1 MIEEIHIRDLGII
14 TDARLPLEPGF
25 SVLTGETGAGKTMVV
40 TALGMLL
47 GARSDASSVRNGA
60 KSALAEAVIRLP
72 HGHRALE
79 LAEEAGGTAE
89 DIDEQ
94 TSELLLART
103 VNASGRSRAHVGGCS
118 APIGTLSQ
126 IGQTLVA
133 VHGQSDQLR
142 LKSAAE
148 QRQSLDLYAGEEL
161 SNLLEKYRENYE
173 RYRAA
178 AAELK
183 EVRENSRARAL
194 EAQTLQGALEEI
206 SAVNPQAGEEE
217 ELKAEMVKL
226 MNVEAL
232 RIASATASAALSG
245 SEYST
250 GDEQSVMS
258 LLDASRSALQ
268 AQADADEELAS
279 LAARV
284 NELLILATDISS
296 ELSSYMASLDVEG
309 PERLAQVQTRRA
321 QLATLTRKY
330 GADIAEVLEW
340 AEESRA
346 RLETLVDDPQRQ
358 ETLETELVQLR
369 KVLGA
374 QAEELTALRRAAAQ
388 KLADAVSEELTALA
402 MPNASLV
409 VEVAEAEKFS
419 VHGRDTVTFMLA
431 PHRTAVPRPLGKGAS
446 GGELSRVMLALE
458 VVLAEVDPVPTF
470 IFDEVDSGVGG
481 KAAIEIGRRLAM
493 LARHVQVLVV
503 THLPQVAAFADQHI
517 LVLKNDD
524 ASLSKVKVLSERN
537 AWWNWRECSPG
548 TINQNRREST
558 PESCWP
564 PVEKCRRGAETD
576 CKPAGKSSGKVLAKA
591 PKGGIFRTKDHQR
604 GRSARACL
612 GKLPVQPVPVTNS
625 GAWRPEDVRY
635 SVNAPTPAST
645 RRGGNNKSPAPF
657 TVVIRTNRGGK
668 AP

>member
-47 GARSDASSVRNGA
+47 GARSDATSVRNGA
-60 KSALAEAVIRLP
+60 KNALVEAVVRLP
-72 HGHRALE
+72 RGHRALA
-79 LAEEAGGTAE
+79 LAEEAGGTTE
-89 DIDEQ
+89 EIDEQ
-94 TSELLLART
+94 SSELLLART

-118 APIGTLSQ
+118 APIGTLAQ
-126 IGQTLVA
+126 IGQSLVA

-142 LKSAAE
+142 LKSPAE

-161 SNLLEKYRENYE
+161 ASLLEKYRENYE

-194 EAQTLQGALEEI
+194 EAQSLQGALEEI
-206 SAVNPQAGEEE
+206 AAVNPRAGEDD

-232 RIASATASAALSG
+232 RIASATALTALSG
-245 SEYST
+245 SEYSS
-250 GDEQSVMS
+250 GEEANVMG
-258 LLDASRSALQ
+258 LLDVARGALQ
-268 AQADADEELAS
+268 GQASADEELAA
-279 LAARV
+279 LEARV
-284 NELLILATDISS
+284 NELMILTTDIASD
-296 ELSSYMASLDVEG
+296 LSSYAASLDVEG

-321 QLATLTRKY
+321 QLATLMRKY
-330 GADIAEVLEW
+330 GSDIAEVLEW
-340 AEESRA
+340 AEGSRT
-346 RLETLVDDPQRQ
+346 RLDTLVDDPQRQ
-358 ETLETELVQLR
+358 ETLEMELMQLR
-369 KVLGA
+369 KVLGE
-374 QAEELTALRRAAAQ
+374 QAEELTNLRRAAAQ

-481 KAAIEIGRRLAM
+481 KAAIEIGRRLAT

-524 ASLSKVKVLSERN
+524 ASLSKVQVLTEEERVVELARMLSGHDQSE
-537 AWWNWRECSPG
+537 
-548 TINQNRREST
+548 
-558 PESCWP
+558 
-564 PVEKCRRGAETD
+564 
-576 CKPAGKSSGKVLAKA
+576 
-591 PKGGIFRTKDHQR
+591 
-604 GRSARACL
+604 SAREHAREL
-612 GKLPVQPVPVTNS
+612 LEAGRQVSQNQ
-625 GAWRPEDVRY
+625 G
-635 SVNAPTPAST
+635 
-645 RRGGNNKSPAPF
+645 
-657 TVVIRTNRGGK
+657 
-668 AP
+668 

>member
-47 GARSDASSVRNGA
+47 GARSDATSVRNGA
-60 KSALAEAVIRLP
+60 KNALAEAVVRLP
-72 HGHRALE
+72 RGHRALA
-79 LAEEAGGTAE
+79 LAEEAGGTTE
-89 DIDEQ
+89 EIDEQ
-94 TSELLLART
+94 SSELLLART

-118 APIGTLSQ
+118 APIGTLAQ
-126 IGQTLVA
+126 IGQSLVA

-142 LKSAAE
+142 LKSPAE

-161 SNLLEKYRENYE
+161 ASLLEKYRENYE

-178 AAELK
+178 AAELR

-194 EAQTLQGALEEI
+194 EAQSLQGALEEI
-206 SAVNPQAGEEE
+206 AAVNPRAGEDD

-232 RIASATASAALSG
+232 RIASATALTALSG
-245 SEYST
+245 SEYSS
-250 GDEQSVMS
+250 GEEANVMG
-258 LLDASRSALQ
+258 LLDAARGALQ
-268 AQADADEELAS
+268 GQASADEELAA
-279 LAARV
+279 LEARV
-284 NELLILATDISS
+284 NELMILTTDIASD
-296 ELSSYMASLDVEG
+296 LSSYAASLDVEG

-321 QLATLTRKY
+321 QLATLMRKY
-330 GADIAEVLEW
+330 GSDIAEVLEW
-340 AEESRA
+340 AEGSRT
-346 RLETLVDDPQRQ
+346 RLDTLVDDPQRQ
-358 ETLETELVQLR
+358 ETLEMELMQLR
-369 KVLGA
+369 KILGE
-374 QAEELTALRRAAAQ
+374 QAEELTNLRRAAAQ

-419 VHGRDTVTFMLA
+419 VHGRDTVIFMLA

-524 ASLSKVKVLSERN
+524 ASLSKVQVLTEEERVVELARMLSGHDQSE
-537 AWWNWRECSPG
+537 
-548 TINQNRREST
+548 
-558 PESCWP
+558 
-564 PVEKCRRGAETD
+564 
-576 CKPAGKSSGKVLAKA
+576 
-591 PKGGIFRTKDHQR
+591 
-604 GRSARACL
+604 SAREHAREL
-612 GKLPVQPVPVTNS
+612 LEAGRQVSQNQ
-625 GAWRPEDVRY
+625 G
-635 SVNAPTPAST
+635 
-645 RRGGNNKSPAPF
+645 
-657 TVVIRTNRGGK
+657 
-668 AP
+668 

>member
-47 GARSDASSVRNGA
+47 GARSDATSVRSGA
-60 KSALAEAVIRLP
+60 KNALAEAVIRLP
-72 HGHRALE
+72 RGHRALA
-79 LAEEAGGTAE
+79 LAEEAGGTTE
-89 DIDEQ
+89 EIDEQ
-94 TSELLLART
+94 SSELLLART

-118 APIGTLSQ
+118 APIGTLAQ
-126 IGQTLVA
+126 IGQSLVA

-142 LKSAAE
+142 LKSPVE

-161 SNLLEKYRENYE
+161 ASLLAKYRENYE

-194 EAQTLQGALEEI
+194 EAQSLQGALEEI
-206 SAVNPQAGEEE
+206 AAVNPRAGEED

-232 RIASATASAALSG
+232 RIASATALTALSG
-245 SEYST
+245 SEYSS
-250 GDEQSVMS
+250 GEEANVMG
-258 LLDASRSALQ
+258 LLDAARGALQ
-268 AQADADEELAS
+268 GQASADEELAG
-279 LAARV
+279 LEARV
-284 NELLILATDISS
+284 NELMILTTDIASD
-296 ELSSYMASLDVEG
+296 LSSYAASLDVEG

-321 QLATLTRKY
+321 QLATLMRKY

-340 AEESRA
+340 AEGSRT
-346 RLETLVDDPQRQ
+346 RLDTLVDDPQRQ

-369 KVLGA
+369 KVLGE
-374 QAEELTALRRAAAQ
+374 QAEELTNLRRAAAQ

-524 ASLSKVKVLSERN
+524 ASLSKVQVLTEEERVVELARMLSGHDQSE
-537 AWWNWRECSPG
+537 
-548 TINQNRREST
+548 
-558 PESCWP
+558 
-564 PVEKCRRGAETD
+564 
-576 CKPAGKSSGKVLAKA
+576 
-591 PKGGIFRTKDHQR
+591 
-604 GRSARACL
+604 SAREHAREL
-612 GKLPVQPVPVTNS
+612 LEAGRQVSQN
-625 GAWRPEDVRY
+625 
-635 SVNAPTPAST
+635 
-645 RRGGNNKSPAPF
+645 
-657 TVVIRTNRGGK
+657 
-668 AP
+668 

>member
-60 KSALAEAVIRLP
+60 KNALAEAVIRLP
-72 HGHRALE
+72 RGHRALS
-79 LAEEAGGTAE
+79 LAEEAGGTTE
-89 DIDEQ
+89 EIDEQ
-94 TSELLLART
+94 SSELLLART

-118 APIGTLSQ
+118 APIGTLAQ
-126 IGQTLVA
+126 IGQSLVA

-142 LKSAAE
+142 LKSPAE

-161 SNLLEKYRENYE
+161 ASLLEKYRENYE

-194 EAQTLQGALEEI
+194 EAQSLQGALEEI
-206 SAVNPQAGEEE
+206 AAVNPRAGEED

-232 RIASATASAALSG
+232 RIASATALTALSG
-245 SEYST
+245 SEYSSGEET
-250 GDEQSVMS
+250 NVMG
-258 LLDASRSALQ
+258 LLDAARSALQ
-268 AQADADEELAS
+268 GQASADEELAA
-279 LAARV
+279 LEARV
-284 NELLILATDISS
+284 NELMILTTDIASD
-296 ELSSYMASLDVEG
+296 LSSYAASLDVEG

-321 QLATLTRKY
+321 QLATLMRKY

-346 RLETLVDDPQRQ
+346 RLDTLVDDPQRQ

-369 KVLGA
+369 KVLGE
-374 QAEELTALRRAAAQ
+374 QAEELTNLRRAAAQ

-524 ASLSKVKVLSERN
+524 ASLSKVQVLTEEERVVELARMLSGHDQSE
-537 AWWNWRECSPG
+537 
-548 TINQNRREST
+548 
-558 PESCWP
+558 
-564 PVEKCRRGAETD
+564 
-576 CKPAGKSSGKVLAKA
+576 
-591 PKGGIFRTKDHQR
+591 
-604 GRSARACL
+604 SAREHAREL
-612 GKLPVQPVPVTNS
+612 LEAGRQVSQNQ
-625 GAWRPEDVRY
+625 G
-635 SVNAPTPAST
+635 
-645 RRGGNNKSPAPF
+645 
-657 TVVIRTNRGGK
+657 
-668 AP
+668 

>member
-60 KSALAEAVIRLP
+60 KNALAEAVIRLP
-72 HGHRALE
+72 RSHRALA
-79 LAEEAGGTAE
+79 LAEEAGGTTE
-89 DIDEQ
+89 EIDEQ
-94 TSELLLART
+94 SSELLLART

-118 APIGTLSQ
+118 APIGTLAQ
-126 IGQTLVA
+126 IGQSLVA

-142 LKSAAE
+142 LKSPAE

-161 SNLLEKYRENYE
+161 ASLLEKYRENYE

-194 EAQTLQGALEEI
+194 EAQSLQGALEEI
-206 SAVNPQAGEEE
+206 AAVNSRAGEED

-232 RIASATASAALSG
+232 RIASATALTALSG
-245 SEYST
+245 SEYSS
-250 GDEQSVMS
+250 GEEANVMG
-258 LLDASRSALQ
+258 LLDAARSALQ
-268 AQADADEELAS
+268 GQASADEELAA
-279 LAARV
+279 LEARV
-284 NELLILATDISS
+284 NELMILTTDIASD
-296 ELSSYMASLDVEG
+296 LSSYAASLDVEG

-321 QLATLTRKY
+321 QLATLMRKY

-346 RLETLVDDPQRQ
+346 RLDTLVDDPQRQ

-369 KVLGA
+369 KVLGE
-374 QAEELTALRRAAAQ
+374 QAEELTNLRRAAAQ

-524 ASLSKVKVLSERN
+524 ASLSKVQVLTEEERVVELARMLSGHDQSE
-537 AWWNWRECSPG
+537 
-548 TINQNRREST
+548 
-558 PESCWP
+558 
-564 PVEKCRRGAETD
+564 
-576 CKPAGKSSGKVLAKA
+576 
-591 PKGGIFRTKDHQR
+591 
-604 GRSARACL
+604 SAREHAREL
-612 GKLPVQPVPVTNS
+612 LEAGRQVSQNQ
-625 GAWRPEDVRY
+625 G
-635 SVNAPTPAST
+635 
-645 RRGGNNKSPAPF
+645 
-657 TVVIRTNRGGK
+657 
-668 AP
+668 

>member
-47 GARSDASSVRNGA
+47 GARSDATSVRNGA
-60 KSALAEAVIRLP
+60 KNALAEAVIRLP
-72 HGHRALE
+72 RGHRALA
-79 LAEEAGGTAE
+79 LAEEAGGTTE
-89 DIDEQ
+89 EIDEQ
-94 TSELLLART
+94 SSELLLART

-118 APIGTLSQ
+118 APIGTLAQ
-126 IGQTLVA
+126 IGQSLVA

-142 LKSAAE
+142 LKSPAE

-161 SNLLEKYRENYE
+161 ASLLAKYRENYE

-194 EAQTLQGALEEI
+194 EAQSLQGALEEI
-206 SAVNPQAGEEE
+206 AAVNPRAGEED

-232 RIASATASAALSG
+232 RIASATALTALSG
-245 SEYST
+245 SEYSS
-250 GDEQSVMS
+250 GEEANVMG
-258 LLDASRSALQ
+258 LLDAARGALQ
-268 AQADADEELAS
+268 GQASADEELAG
-279 LAARV
+279 LEARI
-284 NELLILATDISS
+284 NELMILTTDIASD
-296 ELSSYMASLDVEG
+296 LSSYAASLDVEG

-321 QLATLTRKY
+321 QLATLMRKY

-340 AEESRA
+340 AEGSRA
-346 RLETLVDDPQRQ
+346 RLDTLVDDPQRQ
-358 ETLETELVQLR
+358 ETLETELGQLR
-369 KVLGA
+369 KVLGE
-374 QAEELTALRRAAAQ
+374 QAEELTNLRRAAAQ

-524 ASLSKVKVLSERN
+524 ASLSKVQVLTEEERVVELARMLSGHDQSE
-537 AWWNWRECSPG
+537 
-548 TINQNRREST
+548 
-558 PESCWP
+558 
-564 PVEKCRRGAETD
+564 
-576 CKPAGKSSGKVLAKA
+576 
-591 PKGGIFRTKDHQR
+591 
-604 GRSARACL
+604 SAREHAREL
-612 GKLPVQPVPVTNS
+612 LEAGRQVSQNQ
-625 GAWRPEDVRY
+625 G
-635 SVNAPTPAST
+635 
-645 RRGGNNKSPAPF
+645 
-657 TVVIRTNRGGK
+657 
-668 AP
+668 

>member
-60 KSALAEAVIRLP
+60 KNALAEAVIRLP
-72 HGHRALE
+72 RGHRALA
-79 LAEEAGGTAE
+79 LAEEAGGTTE
-89 DIDEQ
+89 EIDEQ
-94 TSELLLART
+94 SSELLLART

-118 APIGTLSQ
+118 APIGTLAQ
-126 IGQTLVA
+126 IGQSLVA

-142 LKSAAE
+142 LKSPAE

-161 SNLLEKYRENYE
+161 ASLLEKYRENYE

-194 EAQTLQGALEEI
+194 EAQSLQGALEEI
-206 SAVNPQAGEEE
+206 AAVNPRAGEED
-217 ELKAEMVKL
+217 ELKAEMMKL

-232 RIASATASAALSG
+232 RIASATALTALSG
-245 SEYST
+245 SEYSS
-250 GDEQSVMS
+250 GEEANVMG
-258 LLDASRSALQ
+258 LLDAARSALQ
-268 AQADADEELAS
+268 GQASADEELAA
-279 LAARV
+279 LEARV
-284 NELLILATDISS
+284 NELMILTTDIASD
-296 ELSSYMASLDVEG
+296 LSSYAASLDVEG

-321 QLATLTRKY
+321 QLATLMRKY

-346 RLETLVDDPQRQ
+346 RLDTLVDDPQRQ

-369 KVLGA
+369 KVLGE
-374 QAEELTALRRAAAQ
+374 QAEELTNLRRAAAQ

-431 PHRTAVPRPLGKGAS
+431 PHRTSVPRPLGKGAS

-524 ASLSKVKVLSERN
+524 ASLSKVQVLTEEERVVELARMLSGHDQSE
-537 AWWNWRECSPG
+537 
-548 TINQNRREST
+548 
-558 PESCWP
+558 
-564 PVEKCRRGAETD
+564 
-576 CKPAGKSSGKVLAKA
+576 
-591 PKGGIFRTKDHQR
+591 
-604 GRSARACL
+604 SAREHAREL
-612 GKLPVQPVPVTNS
+612 LEAGRQVSQNQ
-625 GAWRPEDVRY
+625 G
-635 SVNAPTPAST
+635 
-645 RRGGNNKSPAPF
+645 
-657 TVVIRTNRGGK
+657 
-668 AP
+668 

>member
-60 KSALAEAVIRLP
+60 KNALAEAVIRLP
-72 HGHRALE
+72 RGHRALA
-79 LAEEAGGTAE
+79 LAEEAGGTTE
-89 DIDEQ
+89 EIDEQ
-94 TSELLLART
+94 SSELLLART

-118 APIGTLSQ
+118 APIGTLAQ
-126 IGQTLVA
+126 IGQSLVA

-142 LKSAAE
+142 LKSPAE

-161 SNLLEKYRENYE
+161 ASLLEKYRENYE

-194 EAQTLQGALEEI
+194 EAQSLQGALEEI
-206 SAVNPQAGEEE
+206 AAVNPRAGEED

-232 RIASATASAALSG
+232 RIASATALTALSG
-245 SEYST
+245 SEYSS
-250 GDEQSVMS
+250 GEEANVMG
-258 LLDASRSALQ
+258 LLDAARSALQ
-268 AQADADEELAS
+268 GQASADEELAA
-279 LAARV
+279 LEARV
-284 NELLILATDISS
+284 NELMILTTDIASD
-296 ELSSYMASLDVEG
+296 LSSYAASLDVEG

-321 QLATLTRKY
+321 QLATLMRKY

-340 AEESRA
+340 VEESRA
-346 RLETLVDDPQRQ
+346 RLDTLVDDPQRQ

-369 KVLGA
+369 KVLGE
-374 QAEELTALRRAAAQ
+374 QAEELTNLRRAAAQ

-524 ASLSKVKVLSERN
+524 ASLSKVQVLTEKERVVELARMLSGHDQSE
-537 AWWNWRECSPG
+537 
-548 TINQNRREST
+548 
-558 PESCWP
+558 
-564 PVEKCRRGAETD
+564 
-576 CKPAGKSSGKVLAKA
+576 
-591 PKGGIFRTKDHQR
+591 
-604 GRSARACL
+604 SAREHAREL
-612 GKLPVQPVPVTNS
+612 LEAGRQVSQNQ
-625 GAWRPEDVRY
+625 G
-635 SVNAPTPAST
+635 
-645 RRGGNNKSPAPF
+645 
-657 TVVIRTNRGGK
+657 
-668 AP
+668 

>member
-60 KSALAEAVIRLP
+60 KNALAEAVIRLP
-72 HGHRALE
+72 RGHRALA
-79 LAEEAGGTAE
+79 LAEEAGGTTE
-89 DIDEQ
+89 EIDEQ
-94 TSELLLART
+94 SSELLLART

-118 APIGTLSQ
+118 APIGTLAQ
-126 IGQTLVA
+126 IGQSLVA

-142 LKSAAE
+142 LKSPAE

-161 SNLLEKYRENYE
+161 ASLLEKYRENYE

-194 EAQTLQGALEEI
+194 EAQSLQGALEEI
-206 SAVNPQAGEEE
+206 AAVNPRAGEED

-232 RIASATASAALSG
+232 RIASATALTVLSG
-245 SEYST
+245 SEYSS
-250 GDEQSVMS
+250 GEEANVMG
-258 LLDASRSALQ
+258 LLDAARSALQ
-268 AQADADEELAS
+268 GQASADEELAA
-279 LAARV
+279 LEARV
-284 NELLILATDISS
+284 NELMILTTDIASD
-296 ELSSYMASLDVEG
+296 LSSYAASLDVEG

-321 QLATLTRKY
+321 QLATLMRKY

-346 RLETLVDDPQRQ
+346 RLDTLVDDPQRQ
-358 ETLETELVQLR
+358 ETLEMELVQLR
-369 KVLGA
+369 KVLGE
-374 QAEELTALRRAAAQ
+374 QAEELTNLRRAAAQ

-524 ASLSKVKVLSERN
+524 ASLSKVQVLTEEERVVELARMLSGHDQSE
-537 AWWNWRECSPG
+537 
-548 TINQNRREST
+548 
-558 PESCWP
+558 
-564 PVEKCRRGAETD
+564 
-576 CKPAGKSSGKVLAKA
+576 
-591 PKGGIFRTKDHQR
+591 
-604 GRSARACL
+604 SAREHAREL
-612 GKLPVQPVPVTNS
+612 LEAGRQVSQNQ
-625 GAWRPEDVRY
+625 G
-635 SVNAPTPAST
+635 
-645 RRGGNNKSPAPF
+645 
-657 TVVIRTNRGGK
+657 
-668 AP
+668 

>member
-47 GARSDASSVRNGA
+47 GARSDATSVRSGA
-60 KSALAEAVIRLP
+60 KNALAEAVIRLP
-72 HGHRALE
+72 RGHRALA
-79 LAEEAGGTAE
+79 LAEEAGGTTE
-89 DIDEQ
+89 EIDEQ
-94 TSELLLART
+94 SSELLLART

-118 APIGTLSQ
+118 APIGTLAQ
-126 IGQTLVA
+126 IGQSLVA

-142 LKSAAE
+142 LKSPVE

-161 SNLLEKYRENYE
+161 ASLLAKYRENYE

-194 EAQTLQGALEEI
+194 EAQSLQGALEEI
-206 SAVNPQAGEEE
+206 AAVNPRAGEED

-232 RIASATASAALSG
+232 RIASATALTALSG
-245 SEYST
+245 SEYSS
-250 GDEQSVMS
+250 GEEANVMG
-258 LLDASRSALQ
+258 LLDAARGALQ
-268 AQADADEELAS
+268 GQASADEELAG
-279 LAARV
+279 LEARV
-284 NELLILATDISS
+284 NELMILTTDIASD
-296 ELSSYMASLDVEG
+296 LSSYAASLDVEG

-321 QLATLTRKY
+321 QLATLMRKY

-340 AEESRA
+340 AEGSRT
-346 RLETLVDDPQRQ
+346 RLDTLVDDPQRQ

-369 KVLGA
+369 KVLGE
-374 QAEELTALRRAAAQ
+374 QAEELTNLRRAAAQ

-524 ASLSKVKVLSERN
+524 ASLSKVQVLTEEERVVELARMLSGHDQSE
-537 AWWNWRECSPG
+537 
-548 TINQNRREST
+548 
-558 PESCWP
+558 
-564 PVEKCRRGAETD
+564 
-576 CKPAGKSSGKVLAKA
+576 
-591 PKGGIFRTKDHQR
+591 
-604 GRSARACL
+604 SAREHAREL
-612 GKLPVQPVPVTNS
+612 LEAGRQVSQNQ
-625 GAWRPEDVRY
+625 G
-635 SVNAPTPAST
+635 
-645 RRGGNNKSPAPF
+645 
-657 TVVIRTNRGGK
+657 
-668 AP
+668 

>member
-60 KSALAEAVIRLP
+60 KNALAEAVIRLP
-72 HGHRALE
+72 RGHRALA
-79 LAEEAGGTAE
+79 LAEEAGGTTE
-89 DIDEQ
+89 EIDEQ
-94 TSELLLART
+94 SLELLLART

-118 APIGTLSQ
+118 APIGTLAQ
-126 IGQTLVA
+126 IGQSLVA

-142 LKSAAE
+142 LKSPAE

-161 SNLLEKYRENYE
+161 ASLLEKYRENYE

-194 EAQTLQGALEEI
+194 EAQSLQGALEEI
-206 SAVNPQAGEEE
+206 AAVNPRAGEED

-232 RIASATASAALSG
+232 RIASATALTALSG
-245 SEYST
+245 SEYSS
-250 GDEQSVMS
+250 GEDANVMG
-258 LLDASRSALQ
+258 LLDAARSALQ
-268 AQADADEELAS
+268 GQASADEELAA
-279 LAARV
+279 LEARV
-284 NELLILATDISS
+284 NELMILTTDIASD
-296 ELSSYMASLDVEG
+296 LSSYAASLDVEG

-321 QLATLTRKY
+321 QLATLMRKY

-346 RLETLVDDPQRQ
+346 RLDTLVDDPQRQ

-369 KVLGA
+369 KVLGE
-374 QAEELTALRRAAAQ
+374 QAEELTNLRRAAAQ

-503 THLPQVAAFADQHI
+503 THLPHVAALADKHI

-524 ASLSKVKVLSERN
+524 ASLSKVQVLTEEERVVELARMLSGHDQSE
-537 AWWNWRECSPG
+537 
-548 TINQNRREST
+548 
-558 PESCWP
+558 
-564 PVEKCRRGAETD
+564 
-576 CKPAGKSSGKVLAKA
+576 
-591 PKGGIFRTKDHQR
+591 
-604 GRSARACL
+604 SAREHAREL
-612 GKLPVQPVPVTNS
+612 LEAGRQVSQNQ
-625 GAWRPEDVRY
+625 G
-635 SVNAPTPAST
+635 
-645 RRGGNNKSPAPF
+645 
-657 TVVIRTNRGGK
+657 
-668 AP
+668 

>member
-161 SNLLEKYRENYE
+161 ANLLEKYRENYE

-284 NELLILATDISS
+284 NELLILAADISS
-296 ELSSYMASLDVEG
+296 DLSSYMASLDVEG

-431 PHRTAVPRPLGKGAS
+431 PYRTAVPRPLGKGAS

-524 ASLSKVKVLSERN
+524 ASLSKVKVLSEEERV
-537 AWWNWRECSPG
+537 
-548 TINQNRREST
+548 
-558 PESCWP
+558 
-564 PVEKCRRGAETD
+564 VELARML
-576 CKPAGKSSGKVLAKA
+576 SGH
-591 PKGGIFRTKDHQR
+591 DQSE
-604 GRSARACL
+604 SAREHAREL
-612 GKLPVQPVPVTNS
+612 LAAGREVPQ
-625 GAWRPEDVRY
+625 GR
-635 SVNAPTPAST
+635 
-645 RRGGNNKSPAPF
+645 
-657 TVVIRTNRGGK
+657 
-668 AP
+668 

>member
-60 KSALAEAVIRLP
+60 KNALAEAVIRLP
-72 HGHRALE
+72 RGHRALA
-79 LAEEAGGTAE
+79 LAEEAGGTTE
-89 DIDEQ
+89 EIDEQ
-94 TSELLLART
+94 SSELLLART

-118 APIGTLSQ
+118 APIGTLAQ
-126 IGQTLVA
+126 IGQSLVA

-142 LKSAAE
+142 LKSPAE

-161 SNLLEKYRENYE
+161 ASLLEKYRENYE

-183 EVRENSRARAL
+183 DVRENSRARAL
-194 EAQTLQGALEEI
+194 EAQSLQGALEEI
-206 SAVNPQAGEEE
+206 AAVNPRAGEED

-232 RIASATASAALSG
+232 RIASATALTALSG
-245 SEYST
+245 SEYSS
-250 GDEQSVMS
+250 GEEANVMG
-258 LLDASRSALQ
+258 LLDAARSALQ
-268 AQADADEELAS
+268 GQASADEELAA
-279 LAARV
+279 LEARV
-284 NELLILATDISS
+284 NELMILTTDIASD
-296 ELSSYMASLDVEG
+296 LSSYAASLDVEG

-321 QLATLTRKY
+321 QLATLMRKY

-346 RLETLVDDPQRQ
+346 RLDTLVDDPQRQ

-369 KVLGA
+369 KVLGER
-374 QAEELTALRRAAAQ
+374 AEELTNLRRAAAQ

-524 ASLSKVKVLSERN
+524 ASLSKVQVLTEEERVVELARMLSGHDQSE
-537 AWWNWRECSPG
+537 
-548 TINQNRREST
+548 
-558 PESCWP
+558 
-564 PVEKCRRGAETD
+564 
-576 CKPAGKSSGKVLAKA
+576 
-591 PKGGIFRTKDHQR
+591 
-604 GRSARACL
+604 SAREHAREL
-612 GKLPVQPVPVTNS
+612 LEAGRQVSQNQ
-625 GAWRPEDVRY
+625 G
-635 SVNAPTPAST
+635 
-645 RRGGNNKSPAPF
+645 
-657 TVVIRTNRGGK
+657 
-668 AP
+668 

>member
-25 SVLTGETGAGKTMVV
+25 SVLTGETGAGKTIVV

-161 SNLLEKYRENYE
+161 ANLLEKYRENYE

-183 EVRENSRARAL
+183 EVREHSRARAL

-232 RIASATASAALSG
+232 RIASATASAAISG

-279 LAARV
+279 LTARV

-296 ELSSYMASLDVEG
+296 DLSSYMASLDVEG

-369 KVLGA
+369 KVLVA
-374 QAEELTALRRAAAQ
+374 QAEELTTLRRAAAQ

-431 PHRTAVPRPLGKGAS
+431 PHRTAVPRPLGKGSS

-458 VVLAEVDPVPTF
+458 VVLAEVDHVPTF
-470 IFDEVDSGVGG
+470 ILDEVDAGVGG
-481 KAAIEIGRRLAM
+481 KAASEIGRRLAM

-524 ASLSKVKVLSERN
+524 AYLSKVKVLSEEERV
-537 AWWNWRECSPG
+537 
-548 TINQNRREST
+548 
-558 PESCWP
+558 
-564 PVEKCRRGAETD
+564 VELARML
-576 CKPAGKSSGKVLAKA
+576 SGH
-591 PKGGIFRTKDHQR
+591 DQSE
-604 GRSARACL
+604 SAREHAREL
-612 GKLPVQPVPVTNS
+612 LAAGREVPQE
-625 GAWRPEDVRY
+625 R
-635 SVNAPTPAST
+635 
-645 RRGGNNKSPAPF
+645 
-657 TVVIRTNRGGK
+657 
-668 AP
+668 

>member
-47 GARSDASSVRNGA
+47 GARSDATSVRNGA
-60 KSALAEAVIRLP
+60 KNALAEAVIRLP
-72 HGHRALE
+72 RGHRALA
-79 LAEEAGGTAE
+79 LAEEAGGTTE
-89 DIDEQ
+89 EIDEQ
-94 TSELLLART
+94 SSELLLART

-118 APIGTLSQ
+118 APIGTLAQ
-126 IGQTLVA
+126 IGQSLVA

-142 LKSAAE
+142 LKSPAE

-161 SNLLEKYRENYE
+161 ASLLEKYRKNYE

-194 EAQTLQGALEEI
+194 EAQSLQGALEEI
-206 SAVNPQAGEEE
+206 AAVNPRAGEED

-232 RIASATASAALSG
+232 RIASATALTALSG
-245 SEYST
+245 SEYSS
-250 GDEQSVMS
+250 DEEANVMG
-258 LLDASRSALQ
+258 LLDAARSALQ
-268 AQADADEELAS
+268 GQASADEELAA
-279 LAARV
+279 LEARV
-284 NELLILATDISS
+284 NELMILTTDIASD
-296 ELSSYMASLDVEG
+296 LSSYAASLDVEG

-321 QLATLTRKY
+321 QLATLMRKY

-346 RLETLVDDPQRQ
+346 RLDTLVDDPQRQ

-369 KVLGA
+369 KVLGE
-374 QAEELTALRRAAAQ
+374 QAEELTNLRRAAAQ

-524 ASLSKVKVLSERN
+524 ASLSKVQVLTEEERVVELARMLSGHDQSE
-537 AWWNWRECSPG
+537 
-548 TINQNRREST
+548 
-558 PESCWP
+558 
-564 PVEKCRRGAETD
+564 
-576 CKPAGKSSGKVLAKA
+576 
-591 PKGGIFRTKDHQR
+591 
-604 GRSARACL
+604 SAREHAREL
-612 GKLPVQPVPVTNS
+612 LEAGRQVSQNQ
-625 GAWRPEDVRY
+625 G
-635 SVNAPTPAST
+635 
-645 RRGGNNKSPAPF
+645 
-657 TVVIRTNRGGK
+657 
-668 AP
+668 

>member
-279 LAARV
+279 LAVRV

-388 KLADAVSEELTALA
+388 KLADAVIEELTALA

-431 PHRTAVPRPLGKGAS
+431 PHRTAVPHPLGKGAS

-524 ASLSKVKVLSERN
+524 ASLSKVKVLSEEERV
-537 AWWNWRECSPG
+537 
-548 TINQNRREST
+548 
-558 PESCWP
+558 
-564 PVEKCRRGAETD
+564 VELARML
-576 CKPAGKSSGKVLAKA
+576 SGH
-591 PKGGIFRTKDHQR
+591 DQSE
-604 GRSARACL
+604 SAREHAREL
-612 GKLPVQPVPVTNS
+612 LAAGREVPQ
-625 GAWRPEDVRY
+625 GR
-635 SVNAPTPAST
+635 
-645 RRGGNNKSPAPF
+645 
-657 TVVIRTNRGGK
+657 
-668 AP
+668 

>member
-14 TDARLPLEPGF
+14 TDVRLPLEPGF

-60 KSALAEAVIRLP
+60 KNALAEAVIRLP
-72 HGHRALE
+72 RGHRALA
-79 LAEEAGGTAE
+79 LAEEAGGTTE
-89 DIDEQ
+89 EIDEQ
-94 TSELLLART
+94 SSELLLART

-118 APIGTLSQ
+118 APIGTLAQ
-126 IGQTLVA
+126 IGQSLVA

-142 LKSAAE
+142 LKSPAE

-161 SNLLEKYRENYE
+161 ASLLEKYRENYE

-194 EAQTLQGALEEI
+194 EAQSLQGALEEI
-206 SAVNPQAGEEE
+206 AAVNPRAGEED
-217 ELKAEMVKL
+217 ELKAEMMKL

-232 RIASATASAALSG
+232 RIASATALTALSG
-245 SEYST
+245 SEYSS
-250 GDEQSVMS
+250 GEEANVMG
-258 LLDASRSALQ
+258 LLDAARSALQ
-268 AQADADEELAS
+268 GQASADEELAA
-279 LAARV
+279 LEARV
-284 NELLILATDISS
+284 NELMILTTDIASD
-296 ELSSYMASLDVEG
+296 LSSYAASLDMEG

-321 QLATLTRKY
+321 QLATLMRKY

-346 RLETLVDDPQRQ
+346 RLDTLVDDPQRQ

-369 KVLGA
+369 KVLGE
-374 QAEELTALRRAAAQ
+374 QAEELTNLRRAAAQ
-388 KLADAVSEELTALA
+388 KLADAVTEELTALA

-524 ASLSKVKVLSERN
+524 ASLSKVQVLTEEERVVELARMLSGHDQSE
-537 AWWNWRECSPG
+537 
-548 TINQNRREST
+548 
-558 PESCWP
+558 
-564 PVEKCRRGAETD
+564 
-576 CKPAGKSSGKVLAKA
+576 
-591 PKGGIFRTKDHQR
+591 
-604 GRSARACL
+604 SAREHAREL
-612 GKLPVQPVPVTNS
+612 LEAGRQVSQNQ
-625 GAWRPEDVRY
+625 G
-635 SVNAPTPAST
+635 
-645 RRGGNNKSPAPF
+645 
-657 TVVIRTNRGGK
+657 
-668 AP
+668 

>member
-47 GARSDASSVRNGA
+47 GARSDATSVRNGA
-60 KSALAEAVIRLP
+60 KNALAEAVIRLP
-72 HGHRALE
+72 RGHRALA
-79 LAEEAGGTAE
+79 LAEEAGGTTE
-89 DIDEQ
+89 EIDEQ
-94 TSELLLART
+94 SSELLLART

-118 APIGTLSQ
+118 APIGTLAQ
-126 IGQTLVA
+126 IGQSLVA

-142 LKSAAE
+142 LKSPAE

-161 SNLLEKYRENYE
+161 ASLLAKYRENYE

-194 EAQTLQGALEEI
+194 EAQSLQGALEEI
-206 SAVNPQAGEEE
+206 AAVNPRAGEED

-232 RIASATASAALSG
+232 RIASATALTALSG
-245 SEYST
+245 SEYSS
-250 GDEQSVMS
+250 GEEANVMG
-258 LLDASRSALQ
+258 LLDAARGALQ
-268 AQADADEELAS
+268 GQASADEELAA
-279 LAARV
+279 LEARI
-284 NELLILATDISS
+284 NELMILTTDIASD
-296 ELSSYMASLDVEG
+296 LSSYAASLDMEG

-321 QLATLTRKY
+321 QLATLMRKY

-340 AEESRA
+340 AEGSRT
-346 RLETLVDDPQRQ
+346 RLDTLVDDPQRQ

-369 KVLGA
+369 KVLGE
-374 QAEELTALRRAAAQ
+374 QAEELTKLRRAAAQ

-402 MPNASLV
+402 MPNAFLV

-524 ASLSKVKVLSERN
+524 ASLSKVQVLTEEERVVELARMLSGHDQSE
-537 AWWNWRECSPG
+537 
-548 TINQNRREST
+548 
-558 PESCWP
+558 
-564 PVEKCRRGAETD
+564 
-576 CKPAGKSSGKVLAKA
+576 
-591 PKGGIFRTKDHQR
+591 
-604 GRSARACL
+604 SAREHAREL
-612 GKLPVQPVPVTNS
+612 LEAGRQVSQNQ
-625 GAWRPEDVRY
+625 G
-635 SVNAPTPAST
+635 
-645 RRGGNNKSPAPF
+645 
-657 TVVIRTNRGGK
+657 
-668 AP
+668 

>member
-60 KSALAEAVIRLP
+60 KNALAEAVIRLP
-72 HGHRALE
+72 RGHRALA
-79 LAEEAGGTAE
+79 LAEEAGGTTE
-89 DIDEQ
+89 EIDEQ
-94 TSELLLART
+94 SLELLLART

-118 APIGTLSQ
+118 APIGTLAQ
-126 IGQTLVA
+126 IGQSLVA

-142 LKSAAE
+142 LKSPAE

-161 SNLLEKYRENYE
+161 ASLLEKYRENYE

-194 EAQTLQGALEEI
+194 EAQSLQGALEEI
-206 SAVNPQAGEEE
+206 AAVNPRAGEED

-232 RIASATASAALSG
+232 RIAAATALTALSG
-245 SEYST
+245 SEYSS
-250 GDEQSVMS
+250 GEDANVMG
-258 LLDASRSALQ
+258 LLDAARSALQ
-268 AQADADEELAS
+268 GQASADEELAA
-279 LAARV
+279 LEARV
-284 NELLILATDISS
+284 NELMILTTDIASD
-296 ELSSYMASLDVEG
+296 LSSYAASLDVEG

-321 QLATLTRKY
+321 QLATLMRKY

-346 RLETLVDDPQRQ
+346 RLDTLVDDPQRQ

-369 KVLGA
+369 KVLGE
-374 QAEELTALRRAAAQ
+374 QAEELTNLRRAAAQ

-524 ASLSKVKVLSERN
+524 ASLSKVQVLTEEERVVELARMLSGHDQSE
-537 AWWNWRECSPG
+537 
-548 TINQNRREST
+548 
-558 PESCWP
+558 
-564 PVEKCRRGAETD
+564 
-576 CKPAGKSSGKVLAKA
+576 
-591 PKGGIFRTKDHQR
+591 
-604 GRSARACL
+604 SAREHAREL
-612 GKLPVQPVPVTNS
+612 LEAGRQVSQNQ
-625 GAWRPEDVRY
+625 G
-635 SVNAPTPAST
+635 
-645 RRGGNNKSPAPF
+645 
-657 TVVIRTNRGGK
+657 
-668 AP
+668 

>member
-47 GARSDASSVRNGA
+47 GARSDATSVRNGA
-60 KSALAEAVIRLP
+60 KNALAEAVIRLP
-72 HGHRALE
+72 RGHRALA
-79 LAEEAGGTAE
+79 LAEEAGGTTE
-89 DIDEQ
+89 EIDEQ
-94 TSELLLART
+94 SSELLLART

-118 APIGTLSQ
+118 APIGTLAQ
-126 IGQTLVA
+126 IGQSLVA

-142 LKSAAE
+142 LKSPAE

-161 SNLLEKYRENYE
+161 ASLLEKYRENYE

-194 EAQTLQGALEEI
+194 EAQSLQGALEEI
-206 SAVNPQAGEEE
+206 AAVNPRAGEED

-232 RIASATASAALSG
+232 RIASATALTALSG
-245 SEYST
+245 SEYSS
-250 GDEQSVMS
+250 GEEANVMG
-258 LLDASRSALQ
+258 LLDAVRGALQ
-268 AQADADEELAS
+268 GQASADEELAA
-279 LAARV
+279 LEARI
-284 NELLILATDISS
+284 NELMILTTDIASD
-296 ELSSYMASLDVEG
+296 LSSYAASLDVEG

-321 QLATLTRKY
+321 QLATLMRKY

-340 AEESRA
+340 AEGSRT
-346 RLETLVDDPQRQ
+346 RLDTLVDDPQRQ

-369 KVLGA
+369 KVLGE
-374 QAEELTALRRAAAQ
+374 QAEELTKLRRAAAQ

-524 ASLSKVKVLSERN
+524 ASLSKVQVLTEEERVVELARMLSGHDQSE
-537 AWWNWRECSPG
+537 
-548 TINQNRREST
+548 
-558 PESCWP
+558 
-564 PVEKCRRGAETD
+564 
-576 CKPAGKSSGKVLAKA
+576 
-591 PKGGIFRTKDHQR
+591 
-604 GRSARACL
+604 SAREHAREL
-612 GKLPVQPVPVTNS
+612 LEAGRQVSQNQ
-625 GAWRPEDVRY
+625 G
-635 SVNAPTPAST
+635 
-645 RRGGNNKSPAPF
+645 
-657 TVVIRTNRGGK
+657 
-668 AP
+668 

>member
-47 GARSDASSVRNGA
+47 GARSDATSVRNGA
-60 KSALAEAVIRLP
+60 KNALAEAVIRLP
-72 HGHRALE
+72 RGHRALA
-79 LAEEAGGTAE
+79 LAEEAGGTTE
-89 DIDEQ
+89 EIDEQ
-94 TSELLLART
+94 SSELLLART

-118 APIGTLSQ
+118 APIGTLAQ
-126 IGQTLVA
+126 IGQSLVA

-142 LKSAAE
+142 LKSSAE

-161 SNLLEKYRENYE
+161 ASLLAKYRENYE

-194 EAQTLQGALEEI
+194 EAQSLQGALEEI
-206 SAVNPQAGEEE
+206 AAVNPRAGEED

-232 RIASATASAALSG
+232 RIASATALTALSG
-245 SEYST
+245 SEYSS
-250 GDEQSVMS
+250 GEEANVMG
-258 LLDASRSALQ
+258 LLDAARGALQ
-268 AQADADEELAS
+268 GQASADEELAA
-279 LAARV
+279 LEARI
-284 NELLILATDISS
+284 NELMILTTDIASD
-296 ELSSYMASLDVEG
+296 LSSYAASLDVEG

-321 QLATLTRKY
+321 QLATLMRKY

-340 AEESRA
+340 AEGSRT
-346 RLETLVDDPQRQ
+346 RLDTLVDDPQRQ

-369 KVLGA
+369 KVLGE
-374 QAEELTALRRAAAQ
+374 QAEELTNLRRAAAQ

-524 ASLSKVKVLSERN
+524 ASLSKVQVLTEEERVVELARMLSGHDQSE
-537 AWWNWRECSPG
+537 
-548 TINQNRREST
+548 
-558 PESCWP
+558 
-564 PVEKCRRGAETD
+564 
-576 CKPAGKSSGKVLAKA
+576 
-591 PKGGIFRTKDHQR
+591 
-604 GRSARACL
+604 SAREHAREL
-612 GKLPVQPVPVTNS
+612 LEAGRQMSQNQ
-625 GAWRPEDVRY
+625 G
-635 SVNAPTPAST
+635 
-645 RRGGNNKSPAPF
+645 
-657 TVVIRTNRGGK
+657 
-668 AP
+668 

>member
-103 VNASGRSRAHVGGCS
+103 VNASGRSRAHVGGGS

-194 EAQTLQGALEEI
+194 EAQTLQSALEEI
-206 SAVNPQAGEEE
+206 SAVNPQAGEE

-245 SEYST
+245 SEYSA

-402 MPNASLV
+402 MPNASLI

-524 ASLSKVKVLSERN
+524 ASLSKVKVLSEEERV
-537 AWWNWRECSPG
+537 
-548 TINQNRREST
+548 
-558 PESCWP
+558 
-564 PVEKCRRGAETD
+564 VELARML
-576 CKPAGKSSGKVLAKA
+576 SGH
-591 PKGGIFRTKDHQR
+591 DQSE
-604 GRSARACL
+604 SAREHAREL
-612 GKLPVQPVPVTNS
+612 LAAGREVPQ
-625 GAWRPEDVRY
+625 GR
-635 SVNAPTPAST
+635 
-645 RRGGNNKSPAPF
+645 
-657 TVVIRTNRGGK
+657 
-668 AP
+668 

>member
-47 GARSDASSVRNGA
+47 GARSDATSVRNGA
-60 KSALAEAVIRLP
+60 KNALAEAVIRLP
-72 HGHRALE
+72 RGHRALA
-79 LAEEAGGTAE
+79 LAEEAGGTTE
-89 DIDEQ
+89 EIDEQ
-94 TSELLLART
+94 SSELLLART

-118 APIGTLSQ
+118 APIGTLAQ
-126 IGQTLVA
+126 IGQSLVA

-142 LKSAAE
+142 LKSPAE

-161 SNLLEKYRENYE
+161 ASLLEKYRENYE

-194 EAQTLQGALEEI
+194 EAQSLQGALEEI
-206 SAVNPQAGEEE
+206 AAVNPRAGEED

-232 RIASATASAALSG
+232 RIASATALTALSG
-245 SEYST
+245 SEYSS
-250 GDEQSVMS
+250 GEEANVMG
-258 LLDASRSALQ
+258 LLDAARGALQ
-268 AQADADEELAS
+268 GQASADEELAA
-279 LAARV
+279 LEARI
-284 NELLILATDISS
+284 NELMILTTDIASD
-296 ELSSYMASLDVEG
+296 LSSYAASLDVEG

-321 QLATLTRKY
+321 QLATLMRKY

-340 AEESRA
+340 AEGSRT
-346 RLETLVDDPQRQ
+346 RLDTLVDDPQRQ

-369 KVLGA
+369 KVLGE
-374 QAEELTALRRAAAQ
+374 QAEELTKLRRAAAQ

-524 ASLSKVKVLSERN
+524 ASLSKVQVLTEEERVVELARMLSGHDQSE
-537 AWWNWRECSPG
+537 
-548 TINQNRREST
+548 
-558 PESCWP
+558 
-564 PVEKCRRGAETD
+564 
-576 CKPAGKSSGKVLAKA
+576 
-591 PKGGIFRTKDHQR
+591 
-604 GRSARACL
+604 SAREHAREL
-612 GKLPVQPVPVTNS
+612 LEAGRQVSQNQ
-625 GAWRPEDVRY
+625 G
-635 SVNAPTPAST
+635 
-645 RRGGNNKSPAPF
+645 
-657 TVVIRTNRGGK
+657 
-668 AP
+668 

>member
-47 GARSDASSVRNGA
+47 GARSDATSVRNGA
-60 KSALAEAVIRLP
+60 KNALAEAVVRLP
-72 HGHRALE
+72 RGHRALA
-79 LAEEAGGTAE
+79 LAEEAGGTTE
-89 DIDEQ
+89 EIDEQ
-94 TSELLLART
+94 SSELLLART

-118 APIGTLSQ
+118 APIGTLAQ
-126 IGQTLVA
+126 IGQSLVA

-142 LKSAAE
+142 LKSPAE

-161 SNLLEKYRENYE
+161 ASLLEKYRDNYE

-194 EAQTLQGALEEI
+194 EAQSLQGALEEI
-206 SAVNPQAGEEE
+206 AAVNPRAGEED

-232 RIASATASAALSG
+232 RIASATALTALSG
-245 SEYST
+245 SEYSS
-250 GDEQSVMS
+250 GEEANVMG
-258 LLDASRSALQ
+258 LLDAARGALQ
-268 AQADADEELAS
+268 GQASADEELAA
-279 LAARV
+279 LETRI
-284 NELLILATDISS
+284 NELMILTTDIASD
-296 ELSSYMASLDVEG
+296 LSSYAASLDVEG

-321 QLATLTRKY
+321 QLATLMRKY

-340 AEESRA
+340 AEGSRA
-346 RLETLVDDPQRQ
+346 RLDTLVDDPQRQ

-369 KVLGA
+369 KVLGE
-374 QAEELTALRRAAAQ
+374 QAEELTNLRRAAAQ

-524 ASLSKVKVLSERN
+524 ASLSKVQVLTEEERVVELARMLSGHDQSE
-537 AWWNWRECSPG
+537 
-548 TINQNRREST
+548 
-558 PESCWP
+558 
-564 PVEKCRRGAETD
+564 
-576 CKPAGKSSGKVLAKA
+576 
-591 PKGGIFRTKDHQR
+591 
-604 GRSARACL
+604 SAREHAREL
-612 GKLPVQPVPVTNS
+612 LEAGRQVSQNQ
-625 GAWRPEDVRY
+625 G
-635 SVNAPTPAST
+635 
-645 RRGGNNKSPAPF
+645 
-657 TVVIRTNRGGK
+657 
-668 AP
+668 

>member
-47 GARSDASSVRNGA
+47 GARSDATSVRNGA
-60 KSALAEAVIRLP
+60 KNALAEAVIRLP
-72 HGHRALE
+72 RGHRALA
-79 LAEEAGGTAE
+79 LAEEAGGTTE
-89 DIDEQ
+89 EIDEQ
-94 TSELLLART
+94 SSELLLART

-118 APIGTLSQ
+118 APIGTLAQ
-126 IGQTLVA
+126 IGQSLVA

-142 LKSAAE
+142 LKSPAE

-161 SNLLEKYRENYE
+161 ASLLEKYRENYE

-194 EAQTLQGALEEI
+194 EAQSLQGALEEI
-206 SAVNPQAGEEE
+206 AAVNPRAGEED
-217 ELKAEMVKL
+217 ELKAEMMKL

-232 RIASATASAALSG
+232 RIASATALTALSG
-245 SEYST
+245 SEYSS
-250 GDEQSVMS
+250 GEEANVMG
-258 LLDASRSALQ
+258 LLDAARSALQ
-268 AQADADEELAS
+268 GQASADEELAA
-279 LAARV
+279 LEARV
-284 NELLILATDISS
+284 NELMILTTDIASD
-296 ELSSYMASLDVEG
+296 LSSYAASLDVEG

-321 QLATLTRKY
+321 QLATLMRKY

-346 RLETLVDDPQRQ
+346 RLDTLVDDPQRQ

-369 KVLGA
+369 KVLGE
-374 QAEELTALRRAAAQ
+374 QAEELTTLRRAAAQ

-524 ASLSKVKVLSERN
+524 ASLSKVQVLTEEERVVELARMLSGHDQSE
-537 AWWNWRECSPG
+537 
-548 TINQNRREST
+548 
-558 PESCWP
+558 
-564 PVEKCRRGAETD
+564 
-576 CKPAGKSSGKVLAKA
+576 
-591 PKGGIFRTKDHQR
+591 
-604 GRSARACL
+604 SAREHAREL
-612 GKLPVQPVPVTNS
+612 LEAGRQVSQNQ
-625 GAWRPEDVRY
+625 G
-635 SVNAPTPAST
+635 
-645 RRGGNNKSPAPF
+645 
-657 TVVIRTNRGGK
+657 
-668 AP
+668 

>member
-60 KSALAEAVIRLP
+60 KNALAEAVIRLP
-72 HGHRALE
+72 RGHRALA
-79 LAEEAGGTAE
+79 LAEEAGGTTE
-89 DIDEQ
+89 EIDEQ
-94 TSELLLART
+94 SSELLLART

-118 APIGTLSQ
+118 APIGTLAQ
-126 IGQTLVA
+126 IGQSLVA

-142 LKSAAE
+142 LKSPAE

-161 SNLLEKYRENYE
+161 ASLLEKYRENYE

-194 EAQTLQGALEEI
+194 EAQSLQGALEEI
-206 SAVNPQAGEEE
+206 AAVNSRAGEED

-232 RIASATASAALSG
+232 RIASATALTALSG
-245 SEYST
+245 SEYSS
-250 GDEQSVMS
+250 GEEANVMG
-258 LLDASRSALQ
+258 LLDAARSALQ
-268 AQADADEELAS
+268 GQASADEELAA
-279 LAARV
+279 LEARV
-284 NELLILATDISS
+284 NELMILTTDIASD
-296 ELSSYMASLDVEG
+296 LSSYAASLDVEG

-321 QLATLTRKY
+321 QLATLMRKY

-346 RLETLVDDPQRQ
+346 RLDTLVDDPQRQ

-369 KVLGA
+369 KVLGE
-374 QAEELTALRRAAAQ
+374 QAEELTNLRRAAAQ

-524 ASLSKVKVLSERN
+524 ASLSKVQVLTEEERVVELARMLSGHDQSE
-537 AWWNWRECSPG
+537 
-548 TINQNRREST
+548 
-558 PESCWP
+558 
-564 PVEKCRRGAETD
+564 
-576 CKPAGKSSGKVLAKA
+576 
-591 PKGGIFRTKDHQR
+591 
-604 GRSARACL
+604 SAREHAREL
-612 GKLPVQPVPVTNS
+612 LEAGRQVSQDQ
-625 GAWRPEDVRY
+625 E
-635 SVNAPTPAST
+635 
-645 RRGGNNKSPAPF
+645 
-657 TVVIRTNRGGK
+657 
-668 AP
+668 

>member
-47 GARSDASSVRNGA
+47 GARSDATSVRNGA
-60 KSALAEAVIRLP
+60 KNALAEAVVRLP
-72 HGHRALE
+72 RGHRALA
-79 LAEEAGGTAE
+79 LAEEAGGTTE
-89 DIDEQ
+89 EIDEQ
-94 TSELLLART
+94 SSELLLART

-118 APIGTLSQ
+118 APIGTLAQ
-126 IGQTLVA
+126 IGQSLVA

-142 LKSAAE
+142 LKSPAE

-161 SNLLEKYRENYE
+161 ASLLEKYRENYE

-194 EAQTLQGALEEI
+194 EAQSLQGALEEI
-206 SAVNPQAGEEE
+206 AAVNPRAGEDD

-232 RIASATASAALSG
+232 RIASATALTALSG
-245 SEYST
+245 SEYSS
-250 GDEQSVMS
+250 GEEANVMG
-258 LLDASRSALQ
+258 LLDVARGALQ
-268 AQADADEELAS
+268 GQASADEELAA
-279 LAARV
+279 LEARV
-284 NELLILATDISS
+284 NELMILTTDIASD
-296 ELSSYMASLDVEG
+296 LSSYAASLDVEG

-321 QLATLTRKY
+321 QLATLMRKY
-330 GADIAEVLEW
+330 GSDIAEVLEW
-340 AEESRA
+340 AEGSRT
-346 RLETLVDDPQRQ
+346 RLDTLVDDPQRQ
-358 ETLETELVQLR
+358 ETLEMELMQLR
-369 KVLGA
+369 KVLGE
-374 QAEELTALRRAAAQ
+374 QAEELTNLRRAAAQ

-402 MPNASLV
+402 MPNASLI

-524 ASLSKVKVLSERN
+524 ASLSKVQVLTEEERVVELARMLSGHDQSE
-537 AWWNWRECSPG
+537 
-548 TINQNRREST
+548 
-558 PESCWP
+558 
-564 PVEKCRRGAETD
+564 
-576 CKPAGKSSGKVLAKA
+576 
-591 PKGGIFRTKDHQR
+591 
-604 GRSARACL
+604 SAREHAREL
-612 GKLPVQPVPVTNS
+612 LEAGRQVSQNQ
-625 GAWRPEDVRY
+625 G
-635 SVNAPTPAST
+635 
-645 RRGGNNKSPAPF
+645 
-657 TVVIRTNRGGK
+657 
-668 AP
+668 

>member
-47 GARSDASSVRNGA
+47 GARSDATSVRNGA
-60 KSALAEAVIRLP
+60 KNALAEAVIRLP
-72 HGHRALE
+72 RGHRALA
-79 LAEEAGGTAE
+79 LAEEAGGTTE
-89 DIDEQ
+89 EIDEQ
-94 TSELLLART
+94 SSELLLART
-103 VNASGRSRAHVGGCS
+103 VNASGRSRAYVGGCS
-118 APIGTLSQ
+118 APIGTLAQ
-126 IGQTLVA
+126 IGQSLVA

-142 LKSAAE
+142 LKSPAE

-161 SNLLEKYRENYE
+161 ASLLAKYRENYE

-194 EAQTLQGALEEI
+194 EAQSLQGALEEI
-206 SAVNPQAGEEE
+206 AAVNPRAGEED

-232 RIASATASAALSG
+232 RIASATALTALSG
-245 SEYST
+245 SEYSS
-250 GDEQSVMS
+250 GEEANVMG
-258 LLDASRSALQ
+258 LLDAARGALQ
-268 AQADADEELAS
+268 GQASADEELAA
-279 LAARV
+279 LEARI
-284 NELLILATDISS
+284 NELMILTTDIASD
-296 ELSSYMASLDVEG
+296 LSSYAASLDVEG

-321 QLATLTRKY
+321 QLATLMRKY

-340 AEESRA
+340 AEGSRT
-346 RLETLVDDPQRQ
+346 RLDTLVDDPQRQ

-369 KVLGA
+369 KVLGE
-374 QAEELTALRRAAAQ
+374 QAEELTKLRRAAAQ

-524 ASLSKVKVLSERN
+524 ASLSKVQVLTEEERVVELARMLSGHDQSE
-537 AWWNWRECSPG
+537 
-548 TINQNRREST
+548 
-558 PESCWP
+558 
-564 PVEKCRRGAETD
+564 
-576 CKPAGKSSGKVLAKA
+576 
-591 PKGGIFRTKDHQR
+591 
-604 GRSARACL
+604 SAREHAREL
-612 GKLPVQPVPVTNS
+612 LEAGRQVSQNQ
-625 GAWRPEDVRY
+625 G
-635 SVNAPTPAST
+635 
-645 RRGGNNKSPAPF
+645 
-657 TVVIRTNRGGK
+657 
-668 AP
+668 

>member
-89 DIDEQ
+89 DIDEHS
-94 TSELLLART
+94 SELLLART

-161 SNLLEKYRENYE
+161 ANLLEKYRENYE

-194 EAQTLQGALEEI
+194 EAQTLQSALEEI
-206 SAVNPQAGEEE
+206 SAVNPQAGEEEE

-296 ELSSYMASLDVEG
+296 DLSSYMASLDVEG

-524 ASLSKVKVLSERN
+524 ASLSKVKVLSEEERV
-537 AWWNWRECSPG
+537 
-548 TINQNRREST
+548 
-558 PESCWP
+558 
-564 PVEKCRRGAETD
+564 VELARML
-576 CKPAGKSSGKVLAKA
+576 SGH
-591 PKGGIFRTKDHQR
+591 DQSE
-604 GRSARACL
+604 SAREHAREL
-612 GKLPVQPVPVTNS
+612 LAAGREVPQ
-625 GAWRPEDVRY
+625 GR
-635 SVNAPTPAST
+635 
-645 RRGGNNKSPAPF
+645 
-657 TVVIRTNRGGK
+657 
-668 AP
+668 

>member
-47 GARSDASSVRNGA
+47 GARSDATSVRNGA
-60 KSALAEAVIRLP
+60 KNALAEAVIRLP
-72 HGHRALE
+72 RGHRALA
-79 LAEEAGGTAE
+79 LAEEAGGTTE
-89 DIDEQ
+89 EIDEQ
-94 TSELLLART
+94 SSELLLART

-118 APIGTLSQ
+118 APIGTLAQ
-126 IGQTLVA
+126 IGQSLVA

-142 LKSAAE
+142 LKSPAE

-161 SNLLEKYRENYE
+161 ASLLAKYRENYE

-194 EAQTLQGALEEI
+194 EAQSLQGALEEI
-206 SAVNPQAGEEE
+206 AAVNPRAGEED

-232 RIASATASAALSG
+232 RIASATALTALSG
-245 SEYST
+245 SEYSS
-250 GDEQSVMS
+250 GEEANVMG
-258 LLDASRSALQ
+258 LLDAARGALQ
-268 AQADADEELAS
+268 GQASADEELAA
-279 LAARV
+279 LEARI
-284 NELLILATDISS
+284 NELMILTTDIASD
-296 ELSSYMASLDVEG
+296 LSSYAASLDVEG

-321 QLATLTRKY
+321 QLATLMRKY

-340 AEESRA
+340 AEGSRT
-346 RLETLVDDPQRQ
+346 RLDTLVDDPQRQ

-369 KVLGA
+369 KVLGE
-374 QAEELTALRRAAAQ
+374 QAEELTNLRRAAAQ

-431 PHRTAVPRPLGKGAS
+431 PHRTAVPRPLGKGTS

-524 ASLSKVKVLSERN
+524 ASLSKVQVLTEEERVVELARMLSGHDQSE
-537 AWWNWRECSPG
+537 
-548 TINQNRREST
+548 
-558 PESCWP
+558 
-564 PVEKCRRGAETD
+564 
-576 CKPAGKSSGKVLAKA
+576 
-591 PKGGIFRTKDHQR
+591 
-604 GRSARACL
+604 SAREHAREL
-612 GKLPVQPVPVTNS
+612 LEAGRQVSQNQ
-625 GAWRPEDVRY
+625 G
-635 SVNAPTPAST
+635 
-645 RRGGNNKSPAPF
+645 
-657 TVVIRTNRGGK
+657 
-668 AP
+668 

>member
-60 KSALAEAVIRLP
+60 KNALAEAVIRLP
-72 HGHRALE
+72 RGHRALA
-79 LAEEAGGTAE
+79 LAEEAGGTTE
-89 DIDEQ
+89 EIDEQ
-94 TSELLLART
+94 SSELLLDRT
-103 VNASGRSRAHVGGCS
+103 VNASGRSRAHVGGCC
-118 APIGTLSQ
+118 APIGTLAQ
-126 IGQTLVA
+126 IGQSLVA

-142 LKSAAE
+142 LKSPAE

-161 SNLLEKYRENYE
+161 ASLLEKYRENYE

-194 EAQTLQGALEEI
+194 EAQSLQGALEEI
-206 SAVNPQAGEEE
+206 AAVNPRAGEED

-232 RIASATASAALSG
+232 RIASATALTALSG
-245 SEYST
+245 SEYSNGEET
-250 GDEQSVMS
+250 NVMG
-258 LLDASRSALQ
+258 LLDAARSALQ
-268 AQADADEELAS
+268 GQASADEELAA
-279 LAARV
+279 LEARV
-284 NELLILATDISS
+284 NELMILTTDIASD
-296 ELSSYMASLDVEG
+296 LSSYAASLDVEG

-321 QLATLTRKY
+321 QLATLMRKY

-346 RLETLVDDPQRQ
+346 RLDTLVDDPQRQ

-369 KVLGA
+369 KVLGE
-374 QAEELTALRRAAAQ
+374 QAEELTNLRRAAAQ

-524 ASLSKVKVLSERN
+524 ASLSKVQVLTEEERVVELARMLSGHDQSE
-537 AWWNWRECSPG
+537 
-548 TINQNRREST
+548 
-558 PESCWP
+558 
-564 PVEKCRRGAETD
+564 
-576 CKPAGKSSGKVLAKA
+576 
-591 PKGGIFRTKDHQR
+591 
-604 GRSARACL
+604 SAREHAREL
-612 GKLPVQPVPVTNS
+612 LEAGRQVSQNQ
-625 GAWRPEDVRY
+625 G
-635 SVNAPTPAST
+635 
-645 RRGGNNKSPAPF
+645 
-657 TVVIRTNRGGK
+657 
-668 AP
+668 

>member
-161 SNLLEKYRENYE
+161 ANLLEKYRENYE

-206 SAVNPQAGEEE
+206 SALNPQAGEEE

-245 SEYST
+245 SEYSA

-296 ELSSYMASLDVEG
+296 DLSSYMASLDVEG

-402 MPNASLV
+402 MPNASLA

-431 PHRTAVPRPLGKGAS
+431 PHRTAVPRPLCKGAS

-524 ASLSKVKVLSERN
+524 ASLSKVKVLSEEERV
-537 AWWNWRECSPG
+537 
-548 TINQNRREST
+548 
-558 PESCWP
+558 
-564 PVEKCRRGAETD
+564 VELARML
-576 CKPAGKSSGKVLAKA
+576 SGH
-591 PKGGIFRTKDHQR
+591 DQSE
-604 GRSARACL
+604 SAREHAREL
-612 GKLPVQPVPVTNS
+612 LAAGREVPQ
-625 GAWRPEDVRY
+625 GR
-635 SVNAPTPAST
+635 
-645 RRGGNNKSPAPF
+645 
-657 TVVIRTNRGGK
+657 
-668 AP
+668 